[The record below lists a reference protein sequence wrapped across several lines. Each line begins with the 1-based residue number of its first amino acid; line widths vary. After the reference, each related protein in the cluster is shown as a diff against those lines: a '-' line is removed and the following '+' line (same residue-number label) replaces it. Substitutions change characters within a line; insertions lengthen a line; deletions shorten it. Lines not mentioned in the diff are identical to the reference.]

1 MPLIPPETDLRARFR
16 AAFTPGRFP
25 RLGVAVSGGSDSM
38 ALLHLLAEARRLPG
52 GPGAEAL
59 QVVTVDHGLRPEAAA
74 EARVVAEVAAA
85 LGLPHATL
93 RWQGAAGPG
102 WDGLG
107 NLPDAARRARYGLMA
122 DWARAAGLEAV
133 ALGHTADDQAET
145 LLMRLA
151 RGAGIDGLSAMAP
164 ERVSGG
170 MLWLR
175 PMLGLTRAALRADL
189 QARGVTWAED
199 PGNQDP
205 RYTRVRFRRA
215 LADLAPL
222 GLTAEGLAAV
232 AAQLQMARA
241 ALDDQMLALARAAV
255 RREHGDLWIDP
266 AQLAAAPAEI
276 RRRLVEACLR
286 WITRADYGPRAPAL
300 AGFVAA
306 LLAGKAATLQGC
318 RLVNAKGGLLLC
330 REAGKVPPPLP
341 QGQLWDRRWRILG
354 PELPGA
360 TVGALGNA
368 GLAQLP
374 DWRDT
379 GRPRAALLA
388 DPALWAGPALL
399 AAPTAGFG
407 AKWRLELVSEAQD
420 FPQALLSH

>member
-1 MPLIPPETDLRARFR
+1 VPLIPPETDLRARFR

-38 ALLHLLAEARRLPG
+38 ALLHLLAEARQNPD
-52 GPGAEAL
+52 GPGSEAL
-59 QVVTVDHGLRPEAAA
+59 QVVTVDHGLRPEAATEA
-74 EARVVAEVAAA
+74 EMVAAAAAA
-85 LGLPHATL
+85 LGLPHTTL

-102 WDGLG
+102 WDGQG
-107 NLPDAARRARYGLMA
+107 NLSDAARRARYGLMA
-122 DWARAAGLEAV
+122 AWAREAGLQAV

-164 ERVSGG
+164 ERASGG

-189 QARGVTWAED
+189 QARGVVWAED
-199 PGNQDP
+199 PSNQDA

-232 AAQLQMARA
+232 AAQLQSTRA
-241 ALDDQMLALARAAV
+241 ALDVQMLALAERAV
-255 RREHGDLWIDP
+255 RRDHGDLLIDP
-266 AQLAAAPAEI
+266 EPLAAAPAEI

-300 AGFVAA
+300 AGFIAA
-306 LLAGKAATLQGC
+306 LMAGEAATLHGC
-318 RLVNAKGGLLLC
+318 RLVNANGGLRLC
-330 REAGKVPPPLP
+330 REAGKVPGPVP
-341 QGQLWDRRWRILG
+341 QGQVWDRRWQISG
-354 PELPGA
+354 PMVPGA
-360 TVGALGNA
+360 EIGALGA
-368 GLAQLP
+368 EGLAQLP
-374 DWRDT
+374 DWRT
-379 GRPRAALLA
+379 LGRPRAALLA
-388 DPALWAGPALL
+388 DPALWAGAELL

-407 AKWRLELVSEAQD
+407 AKWRIEPVSEQQE